1 MQGPRSGQGE
11 IPKAR
16 KRENCLE
23 KISLRMTFDEGTHQ
37 AEANY
42 SSRKLKSILTLPSLM
57 SLLTPTT
64 PPCPIELEAS
74 VWGPA
79 DAV

>member
-1 MQGPRSGQGE
+1 
-11 IPKAR
+11 
-16 KRENCLE
+16 
-23 KISLRMTFDEGTHQ
+23 MTFDEGTHQ